1 MNQLRNSIFSMLF
14 LLVTCV
20 FTSKGQDQI
29 ITKKGQEISS
39 KVLEISLSTIRYKK
53 FENLNGPIYNIDK
66 NDVLV
71 IKYQNGTK
79 QVINESQTNQP
90 LAKSSRK
97 EFLTKEETETLLK
110 PIEKGKNISNSV
122 NANSTVPLIKENEP
136 KKPTYSI
143 NYYKHKK
150 RKTIWG
156 IATLLSA
163 GIGTYTIV
171 QSSSLYKSYKS
182 ATTNASSIHSQ
193 IETFD
198 SITPI
203 AFGISGFS
211 AVEFIIQSGKQ
222 SKELK
227 IQVIPDKNAISGI
240 RLSLSYPL

>member
-1 MNQLRNSIFSMLF
+1 MLI
-14 LLVTCV
+14 LLVICI

-39 KVLEISLSTIRYKK
+39 KVLEISLTTIRYKK
-53 FENLNGPIYNIDK
+53 FENLNGPIYNLDI

-79 QVINESQTNQP
+79 QIINESQNNLPIT
-90 LAKSSRK
+90 KSSK
-97 EFLTKEETETLLK
+97 KDFVSKEESETLSK
-110 PIEKGKNISNSV
+110 TFDKNKNISNDE
-122 NANSTVPLIKENEP
+122 NAKTAVPVIKEKESI
-136 KKPTYSI
+136 KPAYSTS
-143 NYYKHKK
+143 YYKHKK

-163 GIGTYTIV
+163 GLGTYTIV
-171 QSSSLYKSYKS
+171 QSSTLYKSYKN
-182 ATTNASSIHSQ
+182 ATTDASSIHSQ

-211 AVEFIIQSGKQ
+211 AIEFIIQSGKQ

-227 IQVIPDKNAISGI
+227 IQVIPDKNVISGI
-240 RLSLSYPL
+240 RLGLSYPL

>member
-1 MNQLRNSIFSMLF
+1 MNQLRNSIFSMLI
-14 LLVTCV
+14 LLVAGV

-39 KVLEISLSTIRYKK
+39 KVLEISLTTIRYKK
-53 FENLNGPIYNIDK
+53 AENLNGPIYNIDK

-90 LAKSSRK
+90 LAKSSQK
-97 EFLTKEETETLLK
+97 EFLTKEETLFK

-122 NANSTVPLIKENEP
+122 NEKPTVPLIKENEP
-136 KKPTYSI
+136 AKPTYSI

-171 QSSSLYKSYKS
+171 QSGSLYKSYKS
-182 ATTNASSIHSQ
+182 ATTDASSIHNQ
-193 IETFD
+193 IETLD

-211 AVEFIIQSGKQ
+211 AIEFIIQSGKQ

-240 RLSLSYPL
+240 RLGLSYSL